1 MVSYQNQAEQFNR
14 YLSEKAG
21 LSTLRFVTCGSV
33 DDGKSTLI
41 GRILYEANMILG
53 DRLASLKND
62 SIKSGTQGDNIDF
75 ALAVDGLSAEREQG
89 ITIDV
94 AYCYFSTERRN
105 FIVADAP
112 GHEQYTRNM
121 VTGASNAE
129 LAVILIDAQ
138 KGLLEQTRRHS
149 IICSTL
155 GIKNIV
161 LAVNKMDLVGYN
173 KEVFDK
179 IRASFCEFA
188 EELIFETITAIP
200 MSGLIGNNISQKSAE
215 TEWYQGPTLLSYLES
230 VDTSSDR
237 SKKPFRMPVQWVNRP
252 NSEFRGFS
260 GTITSGYIKTGQKV
274 NILPSGETA
283 NIKEILLF
291 KESLPEAAAN
301 QAVTITLNREVDV
314 SRGDVIVDADSP
326 TDVSDQFEIE
336 LVWMEKEVGY
346 SGRSYLLKIGSV
358 LAKAEITKIKHK
370 INISTFEKLAATR
383 LEQNDLSVINIKLD
397 RNIPFEKFLDCS
409 NLGGLI
415 LIDRITNQTVA
426 AGMIKFPLRR
436 SKSIFFHKL
445 DIDKSARNVLNG
457 HKSKI
462 FWLTGLSGS
471 GKSTIANALEKELHA
486 QGIRTYILDGDNVR
500 HGLNQDLGFTNED
513 RVENIRRVSEVAKL
527 MVDAGIVVITAFI
540 SPFKAER
547 ELARALFEEEEF
559 LEVFID
565 VPLEVAESRDPK
577 GLYKKAR
584 DGGLSN
590 FTGISSA
597 YERPENPEI
606 HIDTAQQDVASSV
619 KLILDK
625 VSF

>member
-619 KLILDK
+619 KLVLDK